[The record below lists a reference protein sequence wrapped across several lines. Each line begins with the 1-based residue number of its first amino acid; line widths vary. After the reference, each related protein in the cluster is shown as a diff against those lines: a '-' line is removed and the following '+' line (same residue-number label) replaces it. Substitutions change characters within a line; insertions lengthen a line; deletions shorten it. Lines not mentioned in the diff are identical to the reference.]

1 MKHLRPTPT
10 ESSRSTRPLRPLA
23 NLIKVPLFIILAL
36 LVLLAV
42 SEMPSIAN
50 LLAGLKPGNPRI
62 GIIAGHWQYDTGAI
76 CPDGLQEVE
85 LNLQIARRVAQIL
98 RNQGYSVETL
108 PEYSAKL
115 DGYQADVFLSIH
127 CDSCIDDLSGFK
139 IARMTHSTVPEMED
153 LLVNSLYEAYET
165 ATGLPRHENTIT
177 EDMRQYH
184 ALRRIA
190 PETPGAIIE
199 CGFMGGDRHLL
210 ENEQD
215 RVAVGIANGIEA
227 FLRAGSNSEDT
238 ITRTP

>member
-1 MKHLRPTPT
+1 MKHLRSTPT
-10 ESSRSTRPLRPLA
+10 ESSRTSRPLRPLA
-23 NLIKVPLFIILAL
+23 RLIKVPLFIILAL
-36 LVLLAV
+36 LLLLAV

-50 LLAGLKPGNPRI
+50 LLSGLKPGNPRI
-62 GIIAGHWQYDTGAI
+62 GLIAGHWQYDTGAI

-85 LNLQIARRVAQIL
+85 LNLQIARRVAQML
-98 RNQGYSVETL
+98 RNQGYNVEVL

-139 IARMTHSTVPEMED
+139 IARMTHSTVPELED
-153 LLVNSLYEAYET
+153 LLVDCLYEAYET
-165 ATGLPRHENTIT
+165 ATGLPRHQDTIT

-199 CGFMGGDRHLL
+199 CGFMGGDRYLL

-215 RVAVGIANGIEA
+215 RVAAGIANGIEG
-227 FLRAGSNSEDT
+227 FLTDQSDPAAAIT
-238 ITRTP
+238 ITP